1 MKHKNTNSKT
11 FFLLPIIVVLGFV
24 PLIVHMHQYDAG
36 MEKFD
41 WFPANS
47 NTRVDIFMAYK
58 SYAIVLLAGIML
70 IVLIAQAIKSKK
82 EFHTE

>member
-1 MKHKNTNSKT
+1 MKQLRENKKTNKRIG
-11 FFLLPIIVVLGFV
+11 FLIPIIAVLGFV

-47 NTRVDIFMAYK
+47 NTRVDIKVMPSCF
-58 SYAIVLLAGIML
+58 
-70 IVLIAQAIKSKK
+70 
-82 EFHTE
+82 